1 MLIFV
6 EILLTD
12 PLENADRKDCKD
24 RKGLQAMVNDD
35 PGVRERRE
43 RRDSNFQTEHI
54 LTFIMR
60 SPNASIPFS
69 LL

>member
-1 MLIFV
+1 MPKMKINIRRSIV
-6 EILLTD
+6 D
-12 PLENADRKDCKD
+12 PLENADRKEDCK
-24 RKGLQAMVNDD
+24 QAWMNDD
-35 PGVRERRE
+35 PGVIEKRERI
-43 RRDSNFQTEHI
+43 DSNFQTEHV